1 MIDRKTHWENVYAKS
16 SHLRVSWY
24 QEEPALSLQLIRRTQ
39 ISLDAPIIDVGG
51 GASLLVDRL
60 CDAGY
65 SNLAVLDVSAQA
77 LAHAKDRLGNKVRT
91 GTVREGSLGC
101 KVRTGTVRE
110 GSLGCKADKVEWFE
124 ADVTQFNPPHRF
136 SLWHDRAVF
145 HFLTDQADR
154 DQYVGVLNQALKP
167 GGHLIIMAFAIGGP
181 EKCSGLDIVQYDA
194 DKLSAELGPGFEL
207 VETGHEIH
215 HTPAGKQQ
223 KFAYFRFVKIAHK
236 MSEFHAVNTLS

>member
-16 SHLRVSWY
+16 SYLRVSWY
-24 QEEPALSLQLIRRTQ
+24 QEEPALSLQLIRSTQ

-77 LAHAKDRLGNKVRT
+77 LAHAKDRLGYKVRT

-101 KVRTGTVRE
+101 KV
-110 GSLGCKADKVEWFE
+110 SDVEWFE

-145 HFLTDQADR
+145 HFLTVQADR
-154 DQYVGVLNQALKP
+154 DQYLGVLNQALEP

-207 VETGHEIH
+207 VETGYEIH
-215 HTPAGKQQ
+215 QTPAGKQQ
-223 KFAYFRFVKIAHK
+223 KFAYFRFQKTPTK
-236 MSEFHAVNTLS
+236 

>member
-1 MIDRKTHWENVYAKS
+1 MDRKTHWENVYAKS

-24 QEEPALSLQLIRRTQ
+24 QEEPALSLQLIRNTQ

-77 LAHAKDRLGNKVRT
+77 LAHAKDRL
-91 GTVREGSLGC
+91 
-101 KVRTGTVRE
+101 
-110 GSLGCKADKVEWFE
+110 ADKVSDVEWFE

-145 HFLTDQADR
+145 HFLTVQADR
-154 DQYVGVLNQALKP
+154 DQYVGVLNQALEP

-194 DKLSAELGPGFEL
+194 DKIMAELGSGFEL
-207 VETGHEIH
+207 LETGYETHL
-215 HTPAGKQQ
+215 TPAGQQQ

>member
-1 MIDRKTHWENVYAKS
+1 MMDRKTHWENVYAKS
-16 SHLRVSWY
+16 SYLRVSWY
-24 QEEPALSLQLIRRTQ
+24 QEEPALSLQLIRSTQ

-77 LAHAKDRLGNKVRT
+77 LAHAKA
-91 GTVREGSLGC
+91 SLGS
-101 KVRTGTVRE
+101 KVSDVQ
-110 GSLGCKADKVEWFE
+110 WFE

-207 VETGHEIH
+207 VETGYEIH
-215 HTPAGKQQ
+215 QTPAGKQQ
-223 KFAYFRFVKIAHK
+223 KFAYFRFQKTPTK
-236 MSEFHAVNTLS
+236 